1 MKAAVIHQ
9 YGGPEELKYEDVPDP
24 VPGPGEVLI
33 KVAAAGINPID
44 IAQRSGAAKDF
55 TPIQFPAILGW
66 DASGTVTK
74 LGDGVSGLAVGER
87 VAALAFHAY
96 AELMVAKAGLF
107 AKVPDGLDLVD
118 AAALPLVTQTGSQ
131 LISVASGAKEGTTV
145 LVSGA
150 VGAVGRSAVYTAK
163 NLGARVIAGVQK
175 RQVEQAKHIGADDV
189 LALDDEAAFA
199 AFPQVDSVA
208 NTVRGATAAALM
220 AKVKPGGTFA
230 TATGAPSNANDF
242 PAVKVVDFHMKPD
255 TEMLFLLME
264 AVRDK
269 KLTIPIDRRIPL
281 REAAAGQAAVEK
293 GGLNGKILLI
303 P

>member
-24 VPGPGEVLI
+24 VAGPGEVLI

-66 DASGTVTK
+66 DGAGIVTK
-74 LGDGVSGLAVGER
+74 LGEGVGGLAVGER
-87 VAALAFHAY
+87 VALLAFHTY
-96 AELMVAKAGLF
+96 AELVAAKAELF
-107 AKVPDGLDLVD
+107 VRVPDGLDLVD

-131 LISVASGAKEGTTV
+131 LISVGSGAKEGMTV

-150 VGAVGRSAVYTAK
+150 VGGVGRSAVYTAK

-175 RQVEQAKHIGADDV
+175 RQVEEAKHIGADDV
-189 LALDDEAAFA
+189 LALDDDAAFA
-199 AFPQVDSVA
+199 GFPQVDIVA
-208 NTVRGATAAALM
+208 NTIRGATAAALM
-220 AKVKPGGTFA
+220 TKIKSGGTFVS
-230 TATGAPSNANDF
+230 ATGAPSNANEF
-242 PAVKVVDFHMKPD
+242 PSVRFVDFHMKPD
-255 TEMLFLLME
+255 SEMLFLLME

-269 KLTIPIDRRIPL
+269 KLTIPIDRRMAL
-281 REAAAGQAAVEK
+281 RDAAAGQAAVEK
-293 GGLNGKILLI
+293 GGLRGKVLLI